1 MKLYYVHDPMCS
13 WCWAFRPVLLELKA
27 KLPDTIEFIRLLGG
41 LAADSDDPMPEETRH
56 YVMDNWKRIQQQL
69 PDTEFNYDFW
79 TTCTPRRSTYPAC
92 RAVIAARK
100 QGKEYDEIMTYSIQR
115 AYYLQARNPSDN
127 ETLISLAEEAGLNTH
142 QFSQDLVSSDVN
154 EELFTELNTARR
166 LKLNSFPGFLLSGDT
181 HSVHIEPDYFQAET
195 ILNKIQNAHK
205 QA

>member
-100 QGKEYDEIMTYSIQR
+100 QGKEYDEIMT
-115 AYYLQARNPSDN
+115 
-127 ETLISLAEEAGLNTH
+127 
-142 QFSQDLVSSDVN
+142 
-154 EELFTELNTARR
+154 
-166 LKLNSFPGFLLSGDT
+166 
-181 HSVHIEPDYFQAET
+181 
-195 ILNKIQNAHK
+195 
-205 QA
+205 